1 MRAVFVVLLAL
12 VALTFLVPHVTAQP
26 PPPRNGSVIAFY
38 NDSTCTHH
46 IHNMEVFLP
55 SSTKCVPEHFRHHNE
70 SAIFE
75 CTTANNQTD
84 LSFQFYNSTAAC
96 DNTAVISYTSTAA
109 AHTCAAIT
117 VNVEGVT
124 ATIYGHI
131 RCEEPRDTT
140 LTAAINAARQLVGA
154 SKKRQQS
161 GVAEW
166 MGRANKSPFGKLF
179 A

>member
-1 MRAVFVVLLAL
+1 
-12 VALTFLVPHVTAQP
+12 VALAFLTPHVTAQP

-38 NDSTCTHH
+38 NDTACAHH

-55 SSTKCVPEHFRHHNE
+55 SSTKCVPEHYRHHNE

-84 LSFQFYNSTAAC
+84 LTFQFYNSTAAC
-96 DNTAVISYTSTAA
+96 DNTALISYTSSAA

-117 VNVEGVT
+117 VTVEGYK
-124 ATIYGHI
+124 ATVYGHI
-131 RCEEPRDTT
+131 RCEETRDST
-140 LTAAINAARQLVGA
+140 LSAAVNVARQLMG
-154 SKKRQQS
+154 SNKKEHS
-161 GVAEW
+161 GIAEW